1 MSLGQKKTYTGMVR
15 KETYAK
21 GSKQEH
27 QAVVLD
33 TGDGTPMKLRIRGN
47 NPFTDPELDQFV
59 GMRVTLEGIAGS
71 GQNILFVESASDIVV
86 LGPPGRPAR
95 PPQGPRP

>member
-21 GSKQEH
+21 GSKSEH

-33 TGDGTPMKLRIRGN
+33 TGDGNPMKLRIRGN
-47 NPFTDPELDQFV
+47 NPFSDPELDQFV
-59 GMRVTLEGIAGS
+59 GMRVSVEGIAGS
-71 GQNILFVESASDIVV
+71 GVNILFVEKAADIVV
-86 LGPPGRPAR
+86 LGPPGRSAR
-95 PPQGPRP
+95 PQGPRP

>member
-21 GSKQEH
+21 GSKSEH

-33 TGDGTPMKLRIRGN
+33 TGDGNPMKLRIRGN

-59 GMRVTLEGIAGS
+59 GMRVTVEGIAGS
-71 GQNILFVESASDIVV
+71 GVNHLFVDSAADIVV